1 MSLPHFFLEQQVI
14 AHENHDTFVLDLSSE
29 DAKHAKVLRLG
40 AGEHIGIV
48 DAHQDYFEV
57 EIVSFDNEGIRVRI
71 AQHLDA
77 PSHLPHV
84 VLFQGLAKG
93 DKMDSVIR
101 HATELGVSAF
111 VPLACKRSVLKIDKK
126 RAANKVQ
133 RWRAIAKSAAM
144 QSGQVRVPEVSEPH
158 SITEALPLLSGLSA
172 VLICWEEAPGTAS
185 LSQALRAAVD
195 APCHDGEPIAT
206 IGVVVG
212 PEGGLDAGEV
222 ETLLSSNRAA
232 SLVSLGPS
240 ILRTETAGI
249 VAPALVL
256 YELGALGGA
265 RPGDSGKSVFH
276 PSGYDEE
283 SR

>member
-1 MSLPHFFLEQQVI
+1 MSLSHFFLEQQVI
-14 AHENHDTFVLDLSSE
+14 AHEKHDTFILDLTSE
-29 DAKHAKVLRLG
+29 DVKHAKVLRLG

-57 EIVSFDNEGIRVRI
+57 EIVSFDTEGIRVRI
-71 AQHLDA
+71 AQRLDA

-101 HATELGVSAF
+101 HATELGVSEF
-111 VPLACKRSVLKIDKK
+111 VPLACKRSVLKLDKK
-126 RAANKVQ
+126 RAANKLQ
-133 RWRAIAKSAAM
+133 RWRSIAKSAAM
-144 QSGQVRVPEVSEPH
+144 QSGQMRVPKVCELH
-158 SITEALPLLSGLSA
+158 SIPEALPLLSGLSA

-185 LSQALRAAVD
+185 LSQALRD
-195 APCHDGEPIAT
+195 AFDAFGHDDELVTT

-265 RPGDSGKSVFH
+265 RPGESGESVYH
-276 PSGYDEE
+276 HSRHDEE